1 MNWKSAGRRMMK
13 KILFV
18 VNTLGC
24 GGAENALL
32 ALLKVLQSQY
42 ELDLF
47 VLLGQGELVSRLPNP
62 VRLLNESY
70 LPCSVLTKEG
80 RKALV
85 KKGVMAIWAGGFRK
99 QIGYILRNLSPMLS
113 SGQVKWD
120 KLLWR
125 AISDGAQK
133 IDYEYDLAVAW
144 LEGGSAYYTAEHV
157 KARKK
162 VGVVHIDYES
172 AGYTRSL
179 DKDCWES
186 FDHIFAV
193 SPETREHFLT
203 VYPEHTEKA
212 GVLPNLVDQEGIRA
226 RAQEPGGFT
235 DSFQGFRLLTVGR
248 LTNQKA
254 IDVAI
259 DAMGLLIKAGYHAK
273 WYVLGEG
280 DQRAALEKKITAL
293 GLQDDFILL
302 GTVENPYPFYAQA
315 DLYVHATRFEGRSI
329 AIQEAQTLGCPVI
342 ASDCR
347 GNRFQIQD
355 GKDGILCQLEPQ
367 AIAKGIID
375 LLKHPETRKR
385 LGIAASQ
392 KATAEA
398 TQVQSIFRAIL
409 EES

>member
-1 MNWKSAGRRMMK
+1 MK

-32 ALLKVLQSQY
+32 ALLKALQSQY

-47 VLLGQGELVSRLPNP
+47 VLLGQGELVSRLPNTI
-62 VRLLNESY
+62 RLLNESY
-70 LPCSVLTKEG
+70 LPYSVLTKQG

-85 KKGVMAIWAGGFRK
+85 KKGVTAIWAGGLLK
-99 QIGYILRNLSPMLS
+99 QMGYILRNLLPMLS
-113 SGQVKWD
+113 SGQVQWD
-120 KLLWR
+120 KLLWH
-125 AISDGAQK
+125 AVSDGAQK

-179 DKDCWES
+179 DQDCWKS

-193 SPETREHFLT
+193 SPETREHFIA
-203 VYPEHTEKA
+203 VYPEYAEKA

-235 DSFQGFRLLTVGR
+235 DSFQNFRLLTVGR
-248 LTNQKA
+248 LTHQKA

-259 DAMGLLIKAGYHAK
+259 AAMELLIKAGYHAK

-280 DQRAALEKKITAL
+280 DQRTALEKRITAL
-293 GLQDDFILL
+293 GLQDDFMLL
-302 GTVENPYPFYAQA
+302 GTVENPYPYYAQA

-355 GKDGILCQLEPQ
+355 GKDGILCPLEPQ
-367 AIAKGIID
+367 AIAQGIAN
-375 LLKHPETRKR
+375 LLDHPETRKR
-385 LGIAASQ
+385 LGITASQ
-392 KATAEA
+392 KATTKA
-398 TQVQSIFRAIL
+398 TQVQNIFRAIL